1 MLPVDQRLAILGA
14 IVFGYAIAE
23 MVFGFGMS
31 SVTLVADGFH
41 NLADAG
47 GFGIAILANYAQ
59 KANAKNEAKAE
70 RIGLIGGFTNCSV
83 TMILTF
89 CAGVEAFSR
98 LSVPHAAEQVHIG
111 PMYFV
116 CAVGGI
122 CINFFGALFL
132 GGHGHSHGGVPCKQH
147 GSPAPSTL
155 EDGGVE
161 SSKLLQDPR
170 PYNPGHG
177 HGHGHRYPAPAFC
190 VLCLQLIHA
199 HTNMNS
205 FADSH
210 LAVTSIVTR
219 TGTVMAAKHARDTG
233 GFKKP
238 TGTAMR

>member
-1 MLPVDQRLAILGA
+1 MAQLPAARDGAVEQRLAILGA
-14 IVFGYAIAE
+14 LVLGYAVAE
-23 MVFGFGMS
+23 MVSGFGMS

-47 GFGIAILANYAQ
+47 GFGIALLASYAQ
-59 KANAKNEAKAE
+59 ANAKNEAKAE

-98 LSVPHAAEQVHIG
+98 LSSPHASEQVQIG

-116 CAVGGI
+116 CAVSGI

-155 EDGGVE
+155 EAGGPE
-161 SSKLLQDPR
+161 SSKLLQEPR
-170 PYNPGHG
+170 SYDLGHG
-177 HGHGHRYPAPAFC
+177 HGNGKR
-190 VLCLQLIHA
+190 
-199 HTNMNS
+199 
-205 FADSH
+205 
-210 LAVTSIVTR
+210 
-219 TGTVMAAKHARDTG
+219 
-233 GFKKP
+233 
-238 TGTAMR
+238 